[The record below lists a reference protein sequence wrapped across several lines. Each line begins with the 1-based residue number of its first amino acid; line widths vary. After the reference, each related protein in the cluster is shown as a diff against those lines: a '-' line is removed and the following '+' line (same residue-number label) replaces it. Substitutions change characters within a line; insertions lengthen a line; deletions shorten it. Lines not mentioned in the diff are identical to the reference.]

1 MALGYSTRAKIEA
14 FLNRTFPEVDNTTF
28 DTYISAAETK
38 INNDLGYNS
47 QTTTSGLLSEN
58 ITREKARGKIDNFG
72 NLVVDVTKPPIHF
85 DAFGNP
91 IVSLLEF
98 NFGGVRIPLQLTDG
112 STNTLNTLLEVA
124 ESRRKLYYPSLY
136 FYPAIS
142 TVTPTAKTNLY
153 RLQDVSFWV
162 DISYIGGYDTCP
174 ADIALACNYLVGE
187 MLTHRDNPNFLTAL
201 RQGSY
206 SVNYGSKD
214 TEDIVRK
221 LLQPYMRVTW

>member
-1 MALGYSTRAKIEA
+1 MLGYTTISGVQQ
-14 FLNRTFPEVDNTTF
+14 FLNRTFPEVSGTEFNN
-28 DTYISAAETK
+28 YISAAETQ
-38 INNDLGYNS
+38 INQLLGYNS
-47 QTTTSGLLSEN
+47 QTTLSGLLSEN
-58 ITREKARGKIDNFG
+58 IVREKARGKIDNFG
-72 NLVVDVTKPPIHF
+72 NLVIDVTKPPIHF

-91 IVSLLEF
+91 MVTLIEF
-98 NFGGVRIPLQLTDG
+98 NFGGIRIPLQLTDG

-162 DISYIGGYDTCP
+162 DISYTGGYDVIP
-174 ADIALACNYLVGE
+174 ADIALACNYLIGD
-187 MLTHRDNPNFLTAL
+187 MLVHRDNPSFLTAI

-206 SVNYGSKD
+206 SVSYGNKE
-214 TEDIVRK
+214 TQNIVK
-221 LLQPYMRVTW
+221 SLISPYMRVTW